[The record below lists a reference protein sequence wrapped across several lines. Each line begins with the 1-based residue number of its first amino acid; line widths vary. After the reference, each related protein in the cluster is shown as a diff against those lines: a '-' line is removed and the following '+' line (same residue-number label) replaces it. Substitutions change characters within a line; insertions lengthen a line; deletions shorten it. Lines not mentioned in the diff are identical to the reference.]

1 MTPLEQYAAMLRQ
14 DTITIYP
21 PANDWPFDPDNIS
34 EMWRQREEAKRQA
47 QQQQQHE
54 QIRILYP
61 EAHGHVQRQS
71 D

>member
-1 MTPLEQYAAMLRQ
+1 MNDFCEAIERYAALLRQ

-47 QQQQQHE
+47 QQQEHE
-54 QIRILYP
+54 PTER
-61 EAHGHVQRQS
+61 HTRQA
-71 D
+71 